1 MIRSLRGAAETERD
15 VGRNF
20 EAQALYEKAVLLC
33 RKQND
38 ALFLAHTVRHLSD
51 VRRHLGHH
59 EDAQSAKKRLA
70 SIAES
75 RRRILWMWPTH
86 CDRLQF
92 LKKEM
97 GDFGGARA
105 FWREAREIY
114 ESLFMPALRTPRGL
128 LPNSAD
134 NAFNSLI
141 ADGIVP
147 FVKC

>member
-1 MIRSLRGAAETERD
+1 
-15 VGRNF
+15 
-20 EAQALYEKAVLLC
+20 
-33 RKQND
+33 
-38 ALFLAHTVRHLSD
+38 
-51 VRRHLGHH
+51 
-59 EDAQSAKKRLA
+59 
-70 SIAES
+70 
-75 RRRILWMWPTH
+75 MWPTH